1 MGKLLVF
8 ITSVDLHGW
17 LECSEN
23 KILNNKIFQPIQLR
37 SETAQGKDA
46 SM

>member
-23 KILNNKIFQPIQLR
+23 KILNKIFQPIQLR